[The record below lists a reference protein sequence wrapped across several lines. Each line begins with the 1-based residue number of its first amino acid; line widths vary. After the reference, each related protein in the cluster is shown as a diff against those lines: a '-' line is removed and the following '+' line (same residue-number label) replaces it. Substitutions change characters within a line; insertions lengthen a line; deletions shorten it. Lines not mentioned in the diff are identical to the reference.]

1 MITIAQLA
9 RVAKHARGKVDAV
22 DASGWS
28 DRLAQE
34 REIPAG
40 AAPHVEDAV
49 TVLEAQAI
57 DRVLAQPRGNEE
69 QPIEERNDIGEAIV
83 ALADEIRVVIHP
95 LIGHASLPHSQT
107 VTTGSS
113 PYFAHRSTPASAA
126 RTGSENRI
134 SAWREAQCR
143 IPAAITSP
151 PRSPDGTTFAIPEVS
166 RRDAI
171 QPCDPGSIP
180 AGDGGRANRSCGHG

>member
-1 MITIAQLA
+1 MMTIAQLA

-22 DASGWS
+22 DASCWS

-34 REIPAG
+34 KEIPAG

-69 QPIEERNDIGEAIV
+69 QPIEQRNDIGQAIV
-83 ALADEIRVVIHP
+83 ALPNEIRVVIYP

-107 VTTGSS
+107 PTTCGSPPFAGRPSLPHRPLGPAAKTEPRLSAEAQRRACGRRCSCAPRASS
-113 PYFAHRSTPASAA
+113 PSRPRCQYGNPPMARSS
-126 RTGSENRI
+126 
-134 SAWREAQCR
+134 
-143 IPAAITSP
+143 
-151 PRSPDGTTFAIPEVS
+151 
-166 RRDAI
+166 
-171 QPCDPGSIP
+171 
-180 AGDGGRANRSCGHG
+180 